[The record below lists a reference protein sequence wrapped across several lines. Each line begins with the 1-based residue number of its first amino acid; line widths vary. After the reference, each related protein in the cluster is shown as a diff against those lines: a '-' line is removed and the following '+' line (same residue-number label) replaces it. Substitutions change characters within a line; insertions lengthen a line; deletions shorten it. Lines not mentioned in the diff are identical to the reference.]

1 MRAFFCSAVACRAE
15 TAARPEAAE
24 AGDAVATEITIQQA
38 SSTATISRGVLLV
51 PLTYLLGAAGLP
63 FSR

>member
-1 MRAFFCSAVACRAE
+1 
-15 TAARPEAAE
+15 
-24 AGDAVATEITIQQA
+24 VATEIAIQQA
-38 SSTATISRGVLLV
+38 SSTATISRVVLLV

>member
-1 MRAFFCSAVACRAE
+1 MRAFFCSAAACRVE
-15 TAARPEAAE
+15 TAACPEAAE
-24 AGDAVATEITIQQA
+24 AGDAVATEIAIQQA
-38 SSTATISRGVLLV
+38 SSTATISRVVLLV